1 MRNAYREVPI
11 HIRTLHIDPGT
22 AILIGS
28 GISAGFGLL
37 SKNASKGGQTQSLQ
51 AINDAKIQSDQLIAA
66 ANVEAA
72 GLIAAGNEAAAAA
85 TIEAAKIA
93 SNALLQATN
102 ASIAVQREFAQRANR
117 VLQPTIKQGRF
128 AQNEIA
134 SMLAIPNSK
143 GSLVPF
149 DVSKLTDL
157 PSFQTGIRGIEN
169 TAVGK
174 KLSTQQAERAALF
187 GADFFGQRVG
197 QLHDFAQFGANAE
210 NTLASGLFGTG
221 ANLGQTNINLGQGLA
236 NVAQNQGNSLANIF
250 TQGANQQ
257 AQLGL
262 NTANALSNN
271 FLGLGQAQAQTAANR
286 GAIDA
291 NFFNQL
297 GSLGNLLPLLALGG
311 TPASSGTAILPNSSF
326 RFPGRNP

>member
-1 MRNAYREVPI
+1 MAI
-11 HIRTLHIDPGT
+11 ATGTGLAIAGGATLLGG
-22 AILIGS
+22 ILS
-28 GISAGFGLL
+28 RRS
-37 SKNASKGGQTQSLQ
+37 SRGGQQASLQ
-51 AINDAKIQSDQLIAA
+51 AISDAKIQSDQLIAA

-72 GLIAAGNEAAAAA
+72 GLIAAGKYAAAAA
-85 TIEAAKIA
+85 TVEAAKIA

-143 GSLVPF
+143 GNLVPF
-149 DVSKLTDL
+149 DISKLTSL

-197 QLHDFAQFGANAE
+197 QLQDFAQFGANAE

-221 ANLGQTNINLGQGLA
+221 ANLGQTNLNLGQGLA

-271 FLGLGQAQAQTAANR
+271 ALGFGQAAGQTAANL

-297 GSLGNLLPLLALGG
+297 GSLGNLALFASRPP
-311 TPASSGTAILPNSSF
+311 TSSGTPIPV
-326 RFPGRNP
+326 